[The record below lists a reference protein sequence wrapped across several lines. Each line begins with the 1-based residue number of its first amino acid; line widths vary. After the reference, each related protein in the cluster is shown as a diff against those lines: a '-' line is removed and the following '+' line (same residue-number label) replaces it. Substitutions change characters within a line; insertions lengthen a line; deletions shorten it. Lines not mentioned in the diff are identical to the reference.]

1 MEFIIISRVLF
12 YLRIKSRKYT
22 SLILPVFNIPL
33 ILVFNSSAKD
43 LEENKKKARRLLDFT
58 KKASECFYQV
68 SKIESLRKE
77 YSDVL

>member
-1 MEFIIISRVLF
+1 MNFKDFEGNLLHPNSKC
-12 YLRIKSRKYT
+12 YD
-22 SLILPVFNIPL
+22 
-33 ILVFNSSAKD
+33 LVFNSSVKD
-43 LEENKKKARRLLDFT
+43 LEENKKKAKRLLAFT